1 MPGLVAERLR
11 APQDP
16 RAVFAQMYGRGFTD
30 GLPVI
35 PPTEESVLEMLAG
48 RSPSDAIATLAPND
62 APITAELAAINAVMA
77 GCLPEYFAVVI
88 AALKAMA
95 VAEFNL
101 LGIQTTTNPVAPVLL
116 VNGPIRGRIEVNCAR
131 GCLGPGWRANAT
143 IGRAVRLVLVNCA
156 GASPGD
162 VDKAIHGMPGKYS
175 FCFGELEE
183 ASPWSPYHVD
193 QGFAAEQSTV
203 TVFGGQGTANSLAI
217 YREPESLLHV
227 IADSMRCIGYN
238 AYRNAWGSPL
248 VIITPGHAAIFA
260 EHGYTKERVKNELF
274 ERARI
279 RRSHMPA
286 ERLAVGAVYDDYPP
300 EQMCVVCR
308 KPEDIAIVVAGG
320 PEAYHVTYIPSFGHS
335 DPITV
340 AIE

>member
-1 MPGLVAERLR
+1 M
-11 APQDP
+11 
-16 RAVFAQMYGRGFTD
+16 FAQMYARGFTD

-35 PPTEESVLEMLAG
+35 PPTQESVLEMLAG
-48 RSPSDAIATLAPND
+48 RSPRDTIATLAPND

-77 GCLPEYFAVVI
+77 GCLPEYFPVVI

-116 VNGPIRGRIEVNCAR
+116 VNGPIRGRIDVNGAR

-156 GASPGD
+156 GATPGD

-175 FCFGELEE
+175 FCFAELEE

-193 QGFAAEQSTV
+193 QGFSAEQSTV

-260 EHGYTKERVKNELF
+260 ENGYTKERVKTELF

-279 RRSHMPA
+279 PRSHMPA
-286 ERLAVGAVYDDYPP
+286 ERLAVGAVYDDYAPD
-300 EQMCVVCR
+300 QMCVVCR